1 MCHFSIFAAVKP
13 MIMRRPIMLLC
24 AISICASLLAQPYS
38 DREESFTLT
47 RYAGHYMFTADINGT
62 EPATIMLESGIPA
75 LLVDSAF
82 VFSSGCFD
90 NIQLEPSDRFMNLGG
105 NKFRISHTAN
115 GTVRIGRNASYR
127 GKIWILS
134 GYADHREISIP
145 LQYFHNEA
153 DNGSSI
159 VYVDLANARIDLYCR
174 EHLGNQDVKN
184 WKSFRINTRTYMDMP
199 AVKTAMT
206 IREGG
211 QDRKLK
217 GNYVIDFGN
226 AEMMALFD
234 HNKKVQKYLKSNSDM
249 ALHDAKTPS
258 GQVIGRIILSDECT
272 LMGKSIPDAVILITK
287 TGSNFTSEGLL
298 GLKFFQTAPVILD
311 FERSRVYAK

>member
-1 MCHFSIFAAVKP
+1 MKKTL
-13 MIMRRPIMLLC
+13 MLLC
-24 AISICASLLAQPYS
+24 VVSISTVLFAQPYS

-47 RYAGHYMFTADINGT
+47 RYAGHYMFTADINNVA
-62 EPATIMLESGIPA
+62 PATVMLESGIPA

-82 VFSSGCFD
+82 AFSSGCFKD
-90 NIQLEPSDRFMNLGG
+90 IQLEPSDRSINLGG
-105 NKFRISHTAN
+105 SKFKISHTAN

-127 GKIWILS
+127 GKIWILA

-159 VYVDLANARIDLYCR
+159 VFVDLANARLDMYCR
-174 EHLGNQDVKN
+174 AHMNSQDIKTWN
-184 WKSFRINTRTYMDMP
+184 SSRINTRTYMDMP
-199 AVKTAMT
+199 AVKTTMT

-211 QDRKLK
+211 RDRKLK

-226 AEMMALFD
+226 AEMMALFA
-234 HNKKVQKYLKSNSDM
+234 HNKKVQKFLDSNSDM
-249 ALHDAKTPS
+249 ELHDAKTPS
-258 GQVIGRIILSDECT
+258 GQVIGQIILSDECT
-272 LMGKSIPDAVILITK
+272 LLDKTFPDAVILITK

-298 GLKFFQTAPVILD
+298 GLKFFQAAPVILD
-311 FERSRVYAK
+311 FDKGRFYVK